1 MADFNNTFFG
11 SQNSEPAQV
20 PWDSTTLNTQT
31 QKLSYGLKAKQ
42 REIDEF
48 YRKLDEGT
56 GGRKSAD
63 PITSNLIRQI
73 AHIQNMGG
81 YARPTRF
88 SFIIAGLLAI
98 TNERLNR
105 NCMTLSLPGRSV
117 ASQPVKIYGPPREFV
132 YEANYQNEFTMVL
145 RVGEDMLE
153 REIFERWM
161 NSSVSLRSSDLSYP
175 DDYMTSMRIY
185 QLDKTDNYVYCLEL
199 YNVFCKSMSPIDLG
213 TDLSDQI
220 ETVSITLGYSEYQ
233 VIGRMAIVVQPIVPT
248 PKVKSQDDILFA
260 GLDRT
265 GKDTDRQMFGN
276 KILDGTQ
283 TETEANNRVDSWMK
297 IN

>member
-1 MADFNNTFFG
+1 MADFKSTYFG

-20 PWDSTTLNTQT
+20 PWDSTSLNTQA
-31 QKLSYGLKAKQ
+31 QKISGGLWAKQ
-42 REIDEF
+42 REIEEF

-63 PITSNLIRQI
+63 PISSNVMRQI
-73 AHIQNMGG
+73 AHIEKMGG

-88 SFIIAGLLAI
+88 SFVIAGLLAV

-117 ASQPVKIYGPPREFV
+117 ASQPVKIYGPAREFV
-132 YEANYQNEFTMVL
+132 YEANYSNEFTMVL

-153 REIFERWM
+153 REFFELWM
-161 NSSVSLRSSDLSYP
+161 NSSVSIRSSDLSYP
-175 DDYMTSMRIY
+175 DDYMTSIRIY
-185 QLDKTDNYVYCLEL
+185 QLDKTDNYIYCLEL
-199 YNVFCKSMSPIDLG
+199 YNVFCKAMSDIELG
-213 TDLSDQI
+213 SDLSDQI
-220 ETVSITLGYSEYQ
+220 ETVSVVLGYSEYQ
-233 VIGRMAIVVQPIVPT
+233 VIGRMALVVHPVVPT
-248 PKVKSQDDILFA
+248 PKVKSSEDILFA

-265 GKDTDRQMFGN
+265 SENTDRQMFGN

-283 TETEANNRVDSWMK
+283 TETEANARVDSWVRF
-297 IN
+297 